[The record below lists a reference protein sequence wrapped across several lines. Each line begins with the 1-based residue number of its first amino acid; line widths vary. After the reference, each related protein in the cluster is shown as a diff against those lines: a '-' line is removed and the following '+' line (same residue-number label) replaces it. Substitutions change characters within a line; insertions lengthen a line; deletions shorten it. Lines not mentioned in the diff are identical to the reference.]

1 MLVWEFDFNYILEQ
15 KVEST
20 IKMLSGTH
28 IPAFGIGYIMLKNIM
43 QPYTC

>member
-1 MLVWEFDFNYILEQ
+1 MLVWEFDFNYIILGQ

-28 IPAFGIGYIMLKNIM
+28 IPAFGIGYIMLKNNIT
-43 QPYTC
+43 QP